1 MKIVGLG
8 HYSRTGKDT
17 FANCL
22 IDSLKEQAPHL
33 RVAKRPFAWKLKE
46 IAHELYAW
54 AGLRE
59 PGYYDTK
66 HGEADR
72 DVTLPYIGKT
82 PVEIW
87 GALGNSLR
95 ENVYAATWID
105 YLFKND
111 LGLDV
116 VIVPDVRFPNETDA
130 TNDAVQESGGFTA
143 KIVRPGYGPRNTKAD
158 RALLGYNGWG
168 YVIGGSGAVSELA
181 SWAARLAV
189 YIAGLGPLPIQPDA
203 DRRFCLSVEKLP

>member
-8 HYSRTGKDT
+8 HYSRTGKDS

-22 IDSLKEQAPHL
+22 MASLQEQAPHL

-59 PGYYDTK
+59 PAYYDTK
-66 HGEADR
+66 HGELFR
-72 DVTLPYIGKT
+72 DVVLPYIGKT

-87 GALGNSLR
+87 GAVGNAMR

-105 YLFKND
+105 YLFKSD
-111 LGLDV
+111 LGLDIV
-116 VIVPDVRFPNETDA
+116 LVPDVRFPNETEAADEA
-130 TNDAVQESGGFTA
+130 IQQGGGFTA
-143 KIVRPGYGPRNTKAD
+143 KIVRPGYGPRDTKAD
-158 RALLGYNGWG
+158 RALLGYNGWD
-168 YVIGGSGAVSELA
+168 YVIGGSGAMTELA
-181 SWAARLAV
+181 SWASRLAAWL
-189 YIAGLGPLPIQPDA
+189 AGTSSLPIQSDD